1 MAEQDKLKKVLIVSN
16 HYPGL
21 KSGGSFV
28 SLAYINAF
36 ARLYKNC
43 SLIYPERLSGS
54 SDDIDKGVLKIPVR
68 DKRHPVIKGLRAYTG
83 KIHRFRKTL
92 IDYLSA
98 NHTDILVFDT
108 SIVAAG
114 TIRAVAGR
122 NIYIITIHHNVERDY
137 LAANPPNILYRVP
150 YLFYARKAEE
160 EAIRYSNLNLVL
172 TSEDETRFGEL
183 FPGSGTGHIKE
194 TGVFKHLPPAKI
206 RAADK
211 NKIPDPASPCFVI
224 TGNLAFRQSDISIR
238 HFIAYYW
245 PLLKSVLPGATLLVT
260 GAKPGKKLT
269 RACLKRPDIKLYP
282 NPERIDDIVGNC
294 DYYISPVFSGSGFKL
309 RAMDG
314 LSCGLPVL
322 SHTVSAR
329 GYSEL
334 INSGCMFTYN
344 SGSSFVDALDKML
357 KTAMP
362 AEDIIKA
369 CHNGFSFETGVERL
383 EAGIKDLIA

>member
-1 MAEQDKLKKVLIVSN
+1 MEEQDSGKKVLIVSN
-16 HYPGL
+16 HYPDL

-36 ARLYKNC
+36 ARLFKNC
-43 SLIYPERLSGS
+43 SLIYPERTPGS
-54 SDDIDKGVLKIPVR
+54 SADIDPGVVKIAVK
-68 DKRHPVIKGLRAYTG
+68 DKRHPIIKGLRVYTG

-108 SIVAAG
+108 SIVAAS
-114 TIRAVAGR
+114 TIRAVAGSDTQL
-122 NIYIITIHHNVERDY
+122 ITIHHNVEKDY
-137 LAANPPNILYRVP
+137 LAANPPNILYRIP

-172 TSEDETRFGEL
+172 TNEDKARFEEL
-183 FPGSGTGHIKE
+183 FSHTSPIKV
-194 TGVFKHLPPAKI
+194 TGVFNHLSLKKKPPADIK
-206 RAADK
+206 
-211 NKIPDPASPCFVI
+211 KIPDPYSPSFVI

-334 INSGCMFTYN
+334 INSGCMFTYS

-357 KTAMP
+357 KTTMP
-362 AEDIIKA
+362 AEDIFRA
-369 CHNGFSFETGVERL
+369 CHNRFSFEKGVEKL
-383 EAGIKDLIA
+383 KAGIKDLIA